1 MTERAKR
8 ILLVDDDA
16 EVLESV
22 QLILEE
28 QGYEVIVARDG
39 TEAMTRVERDHP
51 DLVVLDVVMPRRS
64 GFTVLHRIRQNRRSA
79 PRVVMLTGND
89 EQQYRDFAA
98 DRGADAFLGK
108 PFDLDELVATVQSL
122 IGDGN
127 VSG

>member
-16 EVLESV
+16 EILESV
-22 QLILEE
+22 QMVLQE

-64 GFTVLHRIRQNRRSA
+64 GFTVLHRIRQNRRNS

-89 EQQYRDFAA
+89 EPQYREFAA
-98 DRGADAFLGK
+98 SRGADAFLGK
-108 PFDLDELVATVQSL
+108 PFDLEELVATVQSL
-122 IGDGN
+122 IGDG
-127 VSG
+127 GETG